1 MITSAKIKSHAC
13 FNYFSESK
21 LNKFIKSK
29 LLYLIAT
36 IVTILGMAG
45 APAQAAL
52 VNFYSATGK
61 LGLSVDGC
69 GTLANECNIR
79 VNKPSATSTVK
90 IAFLMTAASPG
101 ATLADNS
108 ISLAGQ
114 PIAWTENVLSNVI
127 GIRNYRADVTSVV
140 KPIIDGAAVGLSNI
154 VVNESVATSGQVD
167 GSVLVVVFDDPSQ
180 TKDSSVLLNFG
191 AQSSAG
197 DTFNVTLASP
207 IDPAVPGAQLDMG
220 LGISFGYQE
229 NSTNQNSMVQI
240 NGQTLTSSAG
250 GDDDGEHA
258 NGALLTVGG
267 IGDSNDNP
275 ADPLALATNARSD
288 DELYSLLPFLTSS
301 TTAISTYTVNAS
313 SDDNI
318 FFAYFQSSTPAI
330 IGSGILLSQLVDTH
344 TVGATHDVQAVITDT
359 NGVPQPNI
367 SVTFTV
373 TTGPNAGQTFTANTD
388 ANGKANF
395 SYPGTGGVGSDA
407 IEASF
412 VSSNNTITSN
422 VLNVTWTAPVLQIA
436 LSQTVDT
443 HPVGTSHEVQA
454 VITDE
459 NGAPQPNVSVT
470 FTVTSGPNAGQTFT
484 ANTDANGKANFSYPG
499 TGGVGSDAIEASF
512 VSYSNTITSNV
523 LNVSW
528 TAPVIKTPAPVPGLG
543 GFALLFTALLLGFV
557 GALMSRRNPAR

>member
-1 MITSAKIKSHAC
+1 
-13 FNYFSESK
+13 
-21 LNKFIKSK
+21 
-29 LLYLIAT
+29 
-36 IVTILGMAG
+36 MAG
-45 APAQAAL
+45 APAHAAL

-69 GTLANECNIR
+69 GTSADECNIR

-90 IAFLMTAASPG
+90 IAFLMTAGSPG

-114 PIAWTENVLSNVI
+114 PIAWTESVLSNVI
-127 GIRNYRADVTSVV
+127 GISNYRADVTSVV
-140 KPIIDGAAVGLSNI
+140 KPIIDAAAVGLSNI
-154 VVNESVATSGQVD
+154 VVNESVATSFRVD

-207 IDPAVPGAQLDMG
+207 IDPTVPGAQLDMG

-373 TTGPNAGQTFTANTD
+373 TSGPNAGQTFTANTD

-395 SYPGTGGVGSDA
+395 SYQGTGGVGSDA

-443 HPVGTSHEVQA
+443 HAVGTSHEVQA
-454 VITDE
+454 VITDA
-459 NGAPQPNVSVT
+459 NGTPQPNISVT

-484 ANTDANGKANFSYPG
+484 ANTDANGKANFSYLG
-499 TGGVGSDAIEASF
+499 NGGVGSDAIEASF
-512 VSYSNTITSNV
+512 VSSNNTITSNV

-543 GFALLFTALLLGFV
+543 GFALLLTALIMGLV
-557 GALMSRRNPAR
+557 GALMSRRHPAR

>member
-1 MITSAKIKSHAC
+1 MFTTTILSSR
-13 FNYFSESK
+13 K
-21 LNKFIKSK
+21 LILSK
-29 LLYLIAT
+29 LLYLIAI
-36 IVTILGMAG
+36 IVAVLGMTG
-45 APAQAAL
+45 TPAQAAL

-69 GTLANECNIR
+69 GTSADECNTR

-90 IAFLMTAASPG
+90 IAFLMTAGSPQ
-101 ATLADNS
+101 ATLIDSS

-114 PIAWTENVLSNVI
+114 PVAWTESVLSNVI
-127 GIRNYRADVTSVV
+127 GIRNYRADVTSIV
-140 KPIIDGAAVGLSNI
+140 KPIIDGAATGLSNI

-207 IDPAVPGAQLDMG
+207 IDPAVSGAQLDMG

-229 NSTNQNSMVQI
+229 NASNQNSTVQI

-258 NGALLTVGG
+258 NGALITVGG

-301 TTAISTYTVNAS
+301 TTAITTYTVNAS

-344 TVGATHDVQAVITDT
+344 TVGATHDVQAIITDT

-373 TTGPNAGQTFTANTD
+373 TTGPNAGQTFTTNTD
-388 ANGKANF
+388 SDGKASF
-395 SYPGTGGVGSDA
+395 SYLGTGGVGSDA
-407 IEASF
+407 IEAIF

-422 VLNVTWTAPVLQIA
+422 VLNVTWTAPVLQIV

-443 HPVGTSHEVQA
+443 HSVGTSHEVQA
-454 VITDE
+454 AITDE
-459 NGAPQPNVSVT
+459 NGAPQPNVGVT
-470 FTVTSGPNAGQTFT
+470 FTITSGPNAGQTFT
-484 ANTDANGKANFSYPG
+484 ANTDPNGKANFSYLG
-499 TGGVGSDAIEASF
+499 NGGVGNDAIEASF
-512 VSYSNTITSNV
+512 VSSNNTVASNV

-543 GFALLFTALLLGFV
+543 GFALLFTVLIMGLMGALL
-557 GALMSRRNPAR
+557 SRRNLRQ

>member
-1 MITSAKIKSHAC
+1 MTRVGRPLKLL
-13 FNYFSESK
+13 FSESK
-21 LNKFIKSK
+21 LKQFIKSK
-29 LLYLIAT
+29 FFHLIALLVAT
-36 IVTILGMAG
+36 VGLAG
-45 APAQAAL
+45 VPAQAAL

-69 GTLANECNIR
+69 GTSANECNIR

-90 IAFLMTAASPG
+90 IAFLMTAGSPG
-101 ATLADNS
+101 ATLANNS
-108 ISLAGQ
+108 VSLAGQ
-114 PIAWTENVLSNVI
+114 PIAWTESVLSSVLSI
-127 GIRNYRADVTSVV
+127 SNYRADVTSVV
-140 KPIIDGAAVGLSNI
+140 KPTIDAAAVGLSNI
-154 VVNESVATSGQVD
+154 VVNESVATSSRVD

-191 AQSSAG
+191 AQSSLG
-197 DTFNVTLASP
+197 DTFNVTLANP
-207 IDPAVPGAQLDMG
+207 IDPAIPGAQLDMG
-220 LGISFGYQE
+220 LGISYSYQE
-229 NSTNQNSMVQI
+229 GVNQNSVVQI

-275 ADPLALATNARSD
+275 ADPLALATTARSD

-330 IGSGILLSQLVDTH
+330 IGSGILLSQLLDTH
-344 TVGATHDVQAVITDT
+344 TVGASHDVQAVITDT

-373 TTGPNAGQTFTANTD
+373 TTGPNAGKTFTTNTDADGKANFSYQGTGGVGSDAIEASFVSSNNTITSNVLNVTWTAPVLQILLSQTVDTHAVGSSHEVQAVITDENGALQPNISVTFTVTTGPNAGKTFTANTD

-412 VSSNNTITSN
+412 VSSNNTT
-422 VLNVTWTAPVLQIA
+422 
-436 LSQTVDT
+436 
-443 HPVGTSHEVQA
+443 
-454 VITDE
+454 
-459 NGAPQPNVSVT
+459 
-470 FTVTSGPNAGQTFT
+470 
-484 ANTDANGKANFSYPG
+484 
-499 TGGVGSDAIEASF
+499 
-512 VSYSNTITSNV
+512 TSNV

-528 TAPVIKTPAPVPGLG
+528 TAPVVKTPSPVPSLG
-543 GFALLFTALLLGFV
+543 KFALLSMTFIMACLGLL
-557 GALMSRRNPAR
+557 MTRRNPEK